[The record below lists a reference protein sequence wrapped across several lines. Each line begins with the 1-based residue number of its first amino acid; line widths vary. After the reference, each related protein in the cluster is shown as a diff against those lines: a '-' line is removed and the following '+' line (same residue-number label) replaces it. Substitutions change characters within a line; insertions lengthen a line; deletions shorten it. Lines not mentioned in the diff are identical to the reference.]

1 MSKLLYE
8 IHITC
13 YTSQA
18 KQAAFAAAELHWKT
32 SEIMRDPVLGN
43 DTYYYLT
50 KYAATL
56 DQAIEFLSAACHTL
70 QFKYNVIIVREKIE
84 HIVYDIRHR
93 PK

>member
-8 IHITC
+8 IHLTC
-13 YTSQA
+13 YTSQST
-18 KQAAFAAAELHWKT
+18 QAAAVAADLHWKT

-50 KYAATL
+50 KYASTYE
-56 DQAIEFLSAACHTL
+56 QAMAYISKAKEAMLGAG
-70 QFKYNVIIVREKIE
+70 IVLIREKIE
-84 HIVYDIRHR
+84 HIVHDIRHR

>member
-13 YTSQA
+13 YTSQSRPAASAA
-18 KQAAFAAAELHWKT
+18 KELHWKT

-50 KYAATL
+50 KYASTYE
-56 DQAIEFLSAACHTL
+56 QAIRFLSDAVSDL
-70 QFKYNVIIVREKIE
+70 RKRGVIVVREKIE
-84 HIVYDIRHR
+84 HIVHDVRHR